1 MMATHPALVLDVSRL
16 VSRRER
22 SAPTGIDRVEI
33 DAAKKAISQARTGEV
48 YFMATRGPHS
58 WFLPID
64 QIEKLVNF
72 LNVRWTSGDGSSN
85 GRTIQL
91 FEGLGLSAYPPSI
104 PVTTTNAPPRIDNFR
119 SPRAILRTRKVER
132 RLSRPDV
139 AVTYRNVSH
148 HHLDKEDF
156 LSSLK
161 TRWCADIEVF
171 WHDAIPISY
180 PEYSRPGDADRHWRR
195 LRATLDFA
203 DTIIVN
209 SSVTEHELRSLS
221 GERDFNIPIQVE
233 HLKTNLPTPSPV
245 LKAARPYFITVG
257 TIEPRKNHSMLL
269 HVWRSLAA
277 KLREDCPHLVI
288 AGRRGW
294 MNSDVFAMLD
304 RCPVLHDTVHE
315 APELAD
321 ASLAS
326 LVQSATA
333 LLMPSF
339 AEGFG
344 LPFLEAQ
351 ELGTPVI
358 ASDLKVFDEIA
369 IAPFTRLSP
378 LAGDRWMAEIEHAN
392 NAATIAR

>member
-1 MMATHPALVLDVSRL
+1 
-16 VSRRER
+16 
-22 SAPTGIDRVEI
+22 
-33 DAAKKAISQARTGEV
+33 
-48 YFMATRGPHS
+48 
-58 WFLPID
+58 
-64 QIEKLVNF
+64 
-72 LNVRWTSGDGSSN
+72 
-85 GRTIQL
+85 
-91 FEGLGLSAYPPSI
+91 
-104 PVTTTNAPPRIDNFR
+104 
-119 SPRAILRTRKVER
+119 
-132 RLSRPDV
+132 
-139 AVTYRNVSH
+139 
-148 HHLDKEDF
+148 
-156 LSSLK
+156 
-161 TRWCADIEVF
+161 
-171 WHDAIPISY
+171 
-180 PEYSRPGDADRHWRR
+180 
-195 LRATLDFA
+195 
-203 DTIIVN
+203 
-209 SSVTEHELRSLS
+209 
-221 GERDFNIPIQVE
+221 
-233 HLKTNLPTPSPV
+233 
-245 LKAARPYFITVG
+245 
-257 TIEPRKNHSMLL
+257 
-269 HVWRSLAA
+269 
-277 KLREDCPHLVI
+277 
-288 AGRRGW
+288 